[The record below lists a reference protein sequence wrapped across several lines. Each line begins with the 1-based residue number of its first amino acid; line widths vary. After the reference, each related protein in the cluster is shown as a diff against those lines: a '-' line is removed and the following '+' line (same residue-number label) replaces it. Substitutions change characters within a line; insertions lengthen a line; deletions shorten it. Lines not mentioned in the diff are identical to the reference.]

1 MPDNL
6 DWAVIEQLQGGI
18 PLEPRPFDVLAERAG
33 ISVGEFLGRMRQLR
47 AAGIIR
53 RMGIRIRHHQA
64 GVRGNLLSVWRVPEA
79 DVERIGSRF
88 AQMPEVSHCYE
99 RETTPDFGY
108 NLYAMVHAPTEEM
121 AREVVER
128 MAAEAGLREYVVL
141 KTVRELKKSTPRYK
155 RPGE

>member
-1 MPDNL
+1 MLDSQ

-18 PLEPRPFDVLAERAG
+18 ALEPRPYERLAARAG
-33 ISVGEFLGRMRQLR
+33 MSIEEFLNRMRQLR
-47 AAGIIR
+47 ASGIIR

-64 GVRGNLLSVWRVPEA
+64 GIQGNLLSVWRVPEA

-88 AQMPEVSHCYE
+88 AAMPEVSHCYE
-99 RETTPDFGY
+99 RETSPDFAY

-121 AREVVER
+121 ARGVIQR
-128 MAAEAGLREYVVL
+128 MAAETGLGDYIVL
-141 KTVRELKKSTPRYK
+141 ETVRELKKSTPQYR